1 MNLFI
6 SQENKSGLVS
16 LILKLYNQNCHN
28 GQEKKSCNSKAKS
41 RKWQLIYYWQTLFL
55 SSKSFEKNCNTQ
67 ILKTVLHFLQFWKL
81 LQQLNENFKAKSR
94 KWQLI
99 CYWLTFSL
107 SYQNSKATVLNY
119 RCLWPNYRE
128 KGNNNLSRFGHMI
141 C

>member
-1 MNLFI
+1 MTAHLLLANSFSPI
-6 SQENKSGLVS
+6 KKF
-16 LILKLYNQNCHN
+16 LK
-28 GQEKKSCNSKAKS
+28 
-41 RKWQLIYYWQTLFL
+41 
-55 SSKSFEKNCNTQ
+55 KNCNTQ
-67 ILKTVLHFLQFWKL
+67 ILKTLLHFLQFSKL

-99 CYWLTFSL
+99 CYWQSLFL

-141 C
+141 SQFKKILAEEWCLEYIFVTTTLHLRMK